1 MRRVYRQSL
10 HSLNYTSAKWLGAV
24 EVLLTGGQHTRAQQR
39 PRCNA
44 SSVGRL
50 LFLYI
55 DGGKGEERRKRLPLV
70 LFEEIDFTSLLDQ
83 EKCLVWFF
91 WMLVLII
98 RRKGRGGDCP
108 IFLYTHG
115 SAIDG
120 DRKVGKRPEV
130 NCSAGVTILRLLQ
143 DYFSFAR

>member
-1 MRRVYRQSL
+1 MTFIMRRVYRQSL
-10 HSLNYTSAKWLGAV
+10 HLLNYTSAKWLGAV

-55 DGGKGEERRKRLPLV
+55 DGGEGEERRKRLPLV

-91 WMLVLII
+91 WMLVVII
-98 RRKGRGGDCP
+98 RRKGGRGGE
-108 IFLYTHG
+108 IVQSSYIHM
-115 SAIDG
+115 A
-120 DRKVGKRPEV
+120 
-130 NCSAGVTILRLLQ
+130 LRLMGTGKLEKGLK
-143 DYFSFAR
+143 